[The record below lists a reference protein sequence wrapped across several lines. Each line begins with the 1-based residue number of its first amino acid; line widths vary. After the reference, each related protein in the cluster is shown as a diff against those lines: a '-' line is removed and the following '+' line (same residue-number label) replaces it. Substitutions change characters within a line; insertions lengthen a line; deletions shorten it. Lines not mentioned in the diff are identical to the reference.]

1 MVNTVSKEVQA
12 LIEELDLVPCGSDTD
27 CKSYSLTVRD
37 IVDSLEDLG
46 YDCSI
51 GDGYVTI
58 DRDGDKYLVNCGQL
72 PFISVSIGYDVADL
86 EDKLESLGLASEDIN
101 RVWNLVKAIIT
112 PEGDTVLVV
121 LDALHLD
128 VSSFQQN
135 IQYYLSQLSG
145 ASKALWDN
153 YKVYESERM
162 FRNLS
167 KTKRQRRAS

>member
-1 MVNTVSKEVQA
+1 M
-12 LIEELDLVPCGSDTD
+12 
-27 CKSYSLTVRD
+27 
-37 IVDSLEDLG
+37 
-46 YDCSI
+46 
-51 GDGYVTI
+51 
-58 DRDGDKYLVNCGQL
+58 VNCGQL

-86 EDKLESLGLASEDIN
+86 EDKLESLRLASEDIN

-112 PEGDTVLVV
+112 PEGDTVLVI